1 MDDNPS
7 VDGPV
12 TVDFPDEVEAPLLRA
27 HRYLQRALDEVDRV
41 RQAAIDQNA
50 VTGLPGAVSCER
62 EVARAM
68 RDGREVCVVLADLA
82 NLEAY
87 NAAYGIDAGNRMIQL
102 TGDCLCDMVDPE
114 RGSGRFVGHLGADDL
129 LYVCSAQEARELSGR
144 IAEEFDKRVRD
155 SFRDRDLERGFFVA
169 VDRQGGPHRF
179 PITTLSM
186 GGVELAKGAYA
197 EAFQVLDACREV
209 KGVAKTHERSCL
221 FVCRRGPPSEREGL

>member
-7 VDGPV
+7 VDGPM

-102 TGDCLCDMVDPE
+102 TGDCLCDLVDNDCDGVADNGLSFSDWYADVDGDGHGDPDSLTSTCDGPPDADWLE
-114 RGSGRFVGHLGADDL
+114 VGDDCDDL
-129 LYVCSAQEARELSGR
+129 
-144 IAEEFDKRVRD
+144 DP
-155 SFRDRDLERGFFVA
+155 A
-169 VDRQGGPHRF
+169 VF
-179 PITTLSM
+179 P
-186 GGVELAKGAYA
+186 GAG
-197 EAFQVLDACREV
+197 C
-209 KGVAKTHERSCL
+209 
-221 FVCRRGPPSEREGL
+221 

>member
-7 VDGPV
+7 MDGPV

-27 HRYLQRALDEVDRV
+27 HRYLQRAVDEVNRV
-41 RQAAIDQNA
+41 RQAAIDQSPI
-50 VTGLPGAVSCER
+50 TGLPGAVSCER

-68 RDGREVCVVLADLA
+68 RDNRDVTAVLADLA
-82 NLEAY
+82 SLEAY

-102 TGDCLCDMVDPE
+102 SGDCLCDLVEPA

-129 LYVCSAQEARELSGR
+129 VFICGSADARELSGT

-155 SFRDRDLERGFFVA
+155 MFRDRDLERGFFVA

-186 GGVELAKGAYA
+186 GGVELGKGAYS

-221 FVCRRGPPSEREGL
+221 FVCRRGPPADRGDR